1 MPEPAGAARTALA
14 RGRAQPPLRGS
25 ARRRRRGDRGSQILE
40 FAAYFPLFVLVATI
54 ALETFFAFIAAER
67 MEHAARAGARAA
79 GTEGLAGGEST
90 ARAALPS
97 WLSQAEVSVG
107 DNGQGGYYTEVTVDF
122 PLMFPTPG
130 FDFDLS
136 RRVEMPL

>member
-1 MPEPAGAARTALA
+1 M
-14 RGRAQPPLRGS
+14 
-25 ARRRRRGDRGSQILE
+25 LE
-40 FAAYFPLFVLVATI
+40 FAAYFPLFILVATL

-67 MEHAARAGARAA
+67 MEHAARAAARAA
-79 GTEGLAGGEST
+79 GTEGVAGAEST

-97 WLSQAEVSVG
+97 WLSGADVAVG
-107 DNGQGGYYTEVTVDF
+107 GNGQGGYYTEITVDF

-130 FDFDLS
+130 FDLDLS